1 MINLSKINLRNAL
14 SGQSLATLLM
24 VALLVQIVP
33 IEGYEVSLVKV
44 GIMALAPIIFI
55 FKAPYITKAL
65 WWGIVLWC
73 TCFLCAYVQDYMRF
87 STLGYFALY
96 IFAFIA
102 FYNLVYTGAFSF
114 QYFKKLLSVLIKTF
128 GIVLVL
134 QQICTLLGISDFP
147 LINLDDQ
154 HFLAIDKLPSLT
166 IEPSHTARIMTVLM
180 LGYLRCLQIEN
191 DGERVGF
198 KVLFAFGNRWVT
210 GLFLWSMLT
219 MGSGTA
225 FIGLGILC
233 LYFITRR
240 NIWYLVPVI
249 IGIISIANLFEIK
262 QLTRALTT
270 VEATMTG
277 DTQQVLEADQSAA
290 ARVGPILNSIFDTDL
305 TQKDTWF
312 GQGTSQ
318 KQTYE
323 QVTKNLGK
331 GKIKILEQYGL
342 LATFVSFIL
351 VYTCMIRRFFC
362 IETLIFALLLGCS
375 LGNVYYVW
383 GCLMICCSMKYF
395 MLQYKK
401 QYQAQPPSE

>member
-383 GCLMICCSMKYF
+383 GCLMIFIVTRYF
-395 MLQYKK
+395 TICNK
-401 QYQAQPPSE
+401 QN

>member
-33 IEGYEVSLVKV
+33 IEGNEVSLVKV

-312 GQGTSQ
+312 GLGTA
-318 KQTYE
+318 KKMTYE
-323 QVTKNLGK
+323 QATQNLGK
-331 GKIKILEQYGL
+331 GKITVLEQYGL
-342 LATFVSFIL
+342 LATIISFIL
-351 VYTCMIRRFFC
+351 VYTCIIRRFIC
-362 IETLIFALLLGCS
+362 IETLIFALLLGFS

-383 GCLMICCSMKYF
+383 GCLMIFIVTRYF
-395 MLQYKK
+395 TICNK
-401 QYQAQPPSE
+401 QN